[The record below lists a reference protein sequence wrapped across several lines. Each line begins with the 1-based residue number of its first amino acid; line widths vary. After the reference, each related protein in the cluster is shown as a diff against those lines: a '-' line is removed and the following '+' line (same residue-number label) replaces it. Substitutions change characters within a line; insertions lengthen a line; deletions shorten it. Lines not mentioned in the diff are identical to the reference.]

1 MIVLLMITTIVATLA
16 LFGTLVLFLV
26 RITAHLDS
34 IGTLG
39 RSSLAMI
46 SWGVRAIE
54 SETAQIPVQ
63 VTHLNEQLTAAA
75 GGLKKIDEGLVAIAG
90 VAAVQEGYR

>member
-1 MIVLLMITTIVATLA
+1 MIVLLMIVTILATLA
-16 LFGTLVLFLV
+16 LFGTLIIFLI

-39 RSSLAMI
+39 RSSLAMV

-54 SETAQIPVQ
+54 SETAMIPVQ

-75 GGLKKIDEGLVAIAG
+75 GGLTKIDEGLVVIAG
-90 VAAVQEGYR
+90 AAAAQEGYR

>member
-1 MIVLLMITTIVATLA
+1 MIVLLMIVTILATLA
-16 LFGTLVLFLV
+16 LFGTLIGFLI

-39 RSSLAMI
+39 GSSLAMV

-54 SETAQIPVQ
+54 TETGQIPVQ
-63 VTHLNEQLTAAA
+63 VTHLNQQLTAAA

-90 VAAVQEGYR
+90 AAAAQEGYR